1 MDDHLKKEMR
11 HIVIIAARNEGKC
24 IEKTLQS
31 FINQTE
37 VPNRLYVVD
46 DGSSDATPKIVM
58 AIAEQH
64 PFISYIRKNDR
75 GSRSMGGG
83 VVETFSEAY
92 TVCRTENVTYISKI
106 DADMVLP
113 SDYFERLL
121 RFMDGHLNVGAASG
135 TVYELIGGKTMRLRM
150 PRDHVPGGIKTIRK
164 KVFDKMG
171 GFIPTLGWDIIDL
184 VKIRALGYETT
195 HLDELKVIHLRQHGS
210 AEGLLKG
217 KAQWGTGAYI
227 IGSHPLFIFA
237 RGIYRMLEPP
247 YVTGGIA
254 FWWGYLRAAATRVP
268 RIQDK
273 ELIKALRK
281 EQLQRMLLFNRLPRK
296 S

>member
-11 HIVIIAARNEGKC
+11 HIVIIAARNEEKYVK
-24 IEKTLQS
+24 KTLQS

-46 DGSSDATPKIVM
+46 DGSSDATPQIVK
-58 AIAEQH
+58 AIAQQH
-64 PFISYIRKNDR
+64 PFIVYLRKADR
-75 GSRSMGGG
+75 GTRLMGVG
-83 VVETFSEAY
+83 VIEAFNEAY
-92 TVCRTENVTYISKI
+92 VHCRAENVTYISKI

-113 SDYFERLL
+113 SDYFEKLL
-121 RFMDGHLNVGAASG
+121 RFMDEHLNVGAASG
-135 TVYELIGGKTMRLRM
+135 TVYDLIGGKTMWLRI
-150 PRDHVPGGIKTIRK
+150 PRDHVSGAIKTIRK
-164 KVFDKMG
+164 KVFDAIG

-195 HLDELKVIHLRQHGS
+195 HLQELKVIHLRQHGS

-237 RGIYRMLEPP
+237 RGFYRMLEPP

-254 FWWGYLRAAATRVP
+254 FWWGYINAALNGLP
-268 RIQDK
+268 QIDEK

-281 EQLQRMLLFNRLPRK
+281 EQLQRLWYFNRLPNR